1 MKRLLAITFAL
12 LTAAVAAAADDP
24 PLPAS
29 LPEPGR
35 QAVKRFLDGLPKP
48 TRLIPPKAKVTAYG
62 PRAAV
67 EVDAEPAGE
76 VKEYLA
82 SVVPHRAADAK
93 AGPARADVYHYRP
106 NPKRGTPGVTVKRT
120 VDLATGEAVGE
131 PEVLLGYP
139 APLTREER
147 QQAVQL
153 ARDEPTVK
161 AVYAAAADAKDVE
174 VAVLFETVSAEGVP
188 GANVGDRVATLQFR
202 ARGTRPI
209 AAAVVNLTQG
219 TVRPQSADK

>member
-1 MKRLLAITFAL
+1 MSRRLAVTLGLFAV
-12 LTAAVAAAADDP
+12 AVAAAADDP
-24 PLPAS
+24 ALPAS
-29 LPEPGR
+29 LPEKER

-48 TRLIPPKAKVTAYG
+48 TRLIPPKARVTAYG

-82 SVVPHRAADAK
+82 SIVPHRAADK
-93 AGPARADVYHYRP
+93 GGPARADVYHYRP
-106 NPKRGTPGVTVKRT
+106 NPKRGSPGVTVKRT

-139 APLTREER
+139 APITREER
-147 QQAVQL
+147 EQAIKL

-161 AVYAAAADAKDVE
+161 AIYAAAPDEKDVE

-188 GANVGDRVATLQFR
+188 GANVGDRVATLLYR
-202 ARGTRPI
+202 TKGARPV
-209 AAAVVNLTQG
+209 AAAVVNLTQQ